1 MNTQLYDKTDISDQ
15 ILENYVALFRHA
27 IGDRQMRVINVGTR
41 FRKKFEPRIA
51 FCVVCGQEFMKRATH
66 HKFCGS
72 AKEKVGCAYKR
83 AVVDRKKYWVKVGME
98 KYKFNGK

>member
-1 MNTQLYDKTDISDQ
+1 MNIQLHDSTDINDQ

-27 IGDRQMRVINVGTR
+27 IGDRQLRVIRVGVR
-41 FRKKFEPRIA
+41 FPKKFEPRIA
-51 FCVVCGQEFMKRATH
+51 LCADCGQEFMKRATH

-72 AKEKVGCAYKR
+72 APEKTGCAHKR